1 MAIETSNPLME
12 GESTS
17 MFQMEKTQICTLLTN
32 SIKGLNRSTNKNVQT
47 FWQVWLLEELKAK

>member
-47 FWQVWLLEELKAK
+47 F